1 MKELKEFGQT
11 LKETF
16 IEWSAS
22 SAIRDASSLAYFAIF
37 SIPGL
42 LIIIIWIAGNFFGEE
57 AIQGEITQQVSEIMG
72 QKAASSIESLIASS
86 LIDRDNILMKI
97 VGILTMVFGAT
108 TLFFQL
114 QKSLNELWEV
124 KAVPNKAVKKYL
136 IDRANS
142 LGMILVIGFLLMIT
156 MVLSSMI
163 SLLNEFITSQLGM
176 KTYVLMEVVNFGLG
190 FILTTMVFAF
200 LFKVL
205 PDVEIEW
212 KAIWSGAL
220 LTSVLFTLGKFVL
233 SLYFSELK
241 PTSAYGQAGTIIL
254 IMMWINYTCI
264 LIFFGAE
271 FTRVRAKKR
280 GYVIKPAKH
289 ATWSDAK
296 LYQDAI
302 RQKEKKT

>member
-163 SLLNEFITSQLGM
+163 SL
-176 KTYVLMEVVNFGLG
+176 
-190 FILTTMVFAF
+190 
-200 LFKVL
+200 
-205 PDVEIEW
+205 
-212 KAIWSGAL
+212 
-220 LTSVLFTLGKFVL
+220 
-233 SLYFSELK
+233 
-241 PTSAYGQAGTIIL
+241 
-254 IMMWINYTCI
+254 
-264 LIFFGAE
+264 
-271 FTRVRAKKR
+271 
-280 GYVIKPAKH
+280 
-289 ATWSDAK
+289 
-296 LYQDAI
+296 
-302 RQKEKKT
+302 